1 MMARFVCGVAVAA
14 TLAALPGSLVAQ
26 GFQVNEHGTCVM
38 GRAGVGTPKPCGDGS
53 AIFYNP
59 AGIAGMEGATVSVG
73 VTGIYAY
80 GDFVDDYTGTKTDL
94 DNPLV
99 PVPHAFV
106 AYGIT
111 PQLTAG
117 LGFFVPY
124 GLGTKWPTTFEG
136 RFNGY
141 DNDLRSLYFQPTV
154 AYQIHP
160 MIAIGAGFDF
170 VLGSVTLTQRV
181 DLSEQGVPGQT
192 VTFGNLGIPY
202 HTDFADAK
210 LEAHNATGFGG
221 NVGILI
227 KPHEAVSIGA
237 RYLSRVK
244 LDYDG
249 EATFEQIPTNI
260 VLPPFNPISL
270 ALGFDPTQPLPI
282 DPLLATQ
289 FADGAPLGEQTGDAS
304 ITMPDQISVGIA
316 VSPMPAFTLMA
327 EWQWVHWAL
336 FDTLRLDFGNL
347 DDADDPVIVEDYKN
361 TNGFRFGLEV
371 MANDKLT
378 LRGGYLYHQGA
389 APPETVTP
397 LLPEGTRN
405 EFTGGFG
412 YRFSDRFSVDVAYQ
426 AIRQNKRRG
435 RVAEREPGMT
445 ATEVINEVNSG
456 LYKFNA
462 HLFGVTLTAA
472 F

>member
-1 MMARFVCGVAVAA
+1 MPRSILRPLAAVAVIAA
-14 TLAALPGSLVAQ
+14 VPVTAFAQ

-59 AGIAGMEGATVSVG
+59 AGIAGMTGATVSVG

-80 GDFVDDYTGTKTDL
+80 GDFTDDYTGGRTEL

-99 PVPHAFV
+99 PVPHAYV
-106 AYGIT
+106 TYGVT

-117 LGFFVPY
+117 IGFFVPY
-124 GLGTKWPTTFEG
+124 GLGTKWPDTFEG

-141 DNDLRSLYFQPTV
+141 DNDLRSLYFQPTL

-170 VLGSVTLTQRV
+170 ALGSVTLTQRV
-181 DLSEQGVPGQT
+181 DLSVQGVPGQT
-192 VTFGNLGIPY
+192 VTFGNLGIPF
-202 HTDFADAK
+202 HTDFADVK

-221 NVGILI
+221 NFGVLFT
-227 KPHEAVSIGA
+227 PHEAVSIGA

-244 LDYDG
+244 LTYNG

-260 VLPPFNPISL
+260 VLPPGNPISV
-270 ALGFDPTQPLPI
+270 ALGLDPTQPLPI
-282 DPLLATQ
+282 DPLLTAQ
-289 FADGAPLGEQTGDAS
+289 FATGAPLGAQTGDAS
-304 ITMPDQISVGIA
+304 ITMPDQISVGLA
-316 VSPMPAFTLMA
+316 VSPTNALTVLA

-347 DDADDPVIVEDYKN
+347 DAADDPVLTESYQN
-361 TNGFRFGLEV
+361 TNGIRLGLEV
-371 MANDKLT
+371 MASDRLT
-378 LRGGYLYHQGA
+378 LRGGYLHHQGA

-405 EFTGGFG
+405 EFTGGLGF
-412 YRFSDRFSVDVAYQ
+412 RISDRITADVAYQ
-426 AIRQNKRRG
+426 YIRQYKRRG

-445 ATEVINEVNSG
+445 ATEVINELNSG